1 MKYAYSFD
9 ETGAYDCGY
18 TSVQAAIEAAR
29 KEVEIDAEDG
39 LKDVN
44 IVYVGKVATKE
55 PEFDGWSVIETMQ
68 DYMDNETGGVSTDEG
83 YLDGVSAEQLD
94 KLECIMKDSVK
105 RWSKEAEINVT
116 VTIVTDI
123 KKYDLQTGR
132 ELHE

>member
-9 ETGAYDCGY
+9 ETGDYDCGY

-29 KEVEIDAEDG
+29 KEAEIDIEDG

-44 IVYVGKVATKE
+44 IVYVGKVVTKE
-55 PEFDGWSVIETMQ
+55 PEVDAWSIIESMQ
-68 DYMDNETGGVSTDEG
+68 DYMDEETEGVSTDEG
-83 YLDGVSAEQLD
+83 YLYSVSAEQLD
-94 KLECIMKDSVK
+94 KLECIMKDSIR